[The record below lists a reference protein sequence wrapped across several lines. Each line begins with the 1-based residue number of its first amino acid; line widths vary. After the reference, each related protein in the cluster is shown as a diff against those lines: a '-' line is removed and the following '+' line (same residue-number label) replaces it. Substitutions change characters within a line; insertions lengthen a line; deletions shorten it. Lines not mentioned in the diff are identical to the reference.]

1 MSAVKHSIKRAMS
14 CETLYQTSRVAGR
27 RPHSLH
33 DDSRV
38 SLWAYLGVGC
48 VVQICVAGLGDGLS
62 GEGFGRVGH
71 ACCCF
76 CQAPGRL
83 KCWLSSLPT
92 GVQKRMHMCKRAS
105 EVQKPMQMC
114 KRAIMK
120 LEAQQAREIFERDG
134 GLADITRQQQLANR
148 EVVMFTVFNW

>member
-1 MSAVKHSIKRAMS
+1 
-14 CETLYQTSRVAGR
+14 
-27 RPHSLH
+27 
-33 DDSRV
+33 
-38 SLWAYLGVGC
+38 
-48 VVQICVAGLGDGLS
+48 
-62 GEGFGRVGH
+62 
-71 ACCCF
+71 
-76 CQAPGRL
+76 
-83 KCWLSSLPT
+83 
-92 GVQKRMHMCKRAS
+92 MHMCKRAS

>member
-1 MSAVKHSIKRAMS
+1 
-14 CETLYQTSRVAGR
+14 
-27 RPHSLH
+27 
-33 DDSRV
+33 
-38 SLWAYLGVGC
+38 
-48 VVQICVAGLGDGLS
+48 
-62 GEGFGRVGH
+62 
-71 ACCCF
+71 
-76 CQAPGRL
+76 
-83 KCWLSSLPT
+83 
-92 GVQKRMHMCKRAS
+92 MCKRAS